1 MKIGFLSLPLSGHL
15 NPMTALARKLQARGN
30 DVVFISVPDGEP
42 ALRAAHLKYIPFCEQ
57 EFPAGSI
64 GKLWSSVARLEGEE
78 VVRHSTLKLMPGLS
92 KAGFEH
98 LPAKIAEHGI
108 EALVFD
114 SIYFYLSLVAKHLGI
129 PYVTI
134 WCVLNM
140 DFSGSTPP
148 CLFPG
153 SCETTPEALARN
165 AEALKTMGEMMAPL
179 AEGAVP
185 YAEKAGL
192 EVEWHDPNAA
202 TSQLAVI
209 SQTPKEFDFPGIP
222 WPAQFHYTGPF
233 HDGAGREKVPFPW
246 ERLTGKPL
254 VYASMGTLLNGSKY
268 VYRTI
273 LDAVKPLS
281 GIQLVLAVGHN
292 INIDD
297 LGPIPSNAVV
307 VSSAPQ
313 MELLRRAELCITHAG
328 LNTVLEA
335 LAQGVPM
342 VAIPVGYDQPG
353 VAARIRYHG
362 VGDFLELSE
371 LTVSRL
377 SELIHRVRTNQRYHD
392 KASYMQRVIERTR
405 GLDRAA
411 EIVEQAF
418 GIDRATAT
426 EDVALSHA

>member
-1 MKIGFLSLPLSGHL
+1 
-15 NPMTALARKLQARGN
+15 MTALARKLQARGN

-42 ALRAAHLKYIPFCEQ
+42 ALRAAHLKYIPFCEH
-57 EFPAGSI
+57 EFPVGSI
-64 GKLWSSVARLEGEE
+64 AKLWSSVARLEGEE

-129 PYVTI
+129 PYVTV

-140 DFSGSTPP
+140 DFSGTTPP
-148 CLFPG
+148 CLFHG

-165 AEALKTMGEMMAPL
+165 AEILKKMGEMMAPL
-179 AEGAVP
+179 AEGAMP

-192 EVEWHDPNAA
+192 DVDWHDPDAA
-202 TSQLAVI
+202 TSKLAVI

-246 ERLTGKPL
+246 ERLTDKPL
-254 VYASMGTLLNGSKY
+254 VYGSMGTLLNGSKY

-273 LDAVKPLS
+273 LDAVKPLT

-307 VSSAPQ
+307 VSAAPQ

-371 LTVSRL
+371 LTVGRL

-392 KASYMQRVIERTR
+392 KASYLQRVIERTR

-418 GIDRATAT
+418 GIDRAAAT
-426 EDVALSHA
+426 EGVALSHA